1 MAGRQPPP
9 PAWPPP
15 LSVSVAVWASV
26 SPQKPVSS
34 SRALSLPA
42 AAACVFVFYSPNF
55 FCTLRLRHARNPTPS
70 LWTLRQFFASGWTP
84 NFSTM
89 RRLVG
94 GEWGGWC
101 CAFDA
106 HSGAVRAIP
115 DKFVSET
122 AVAYGQV
129 PFGFEELQTESFE
142 QIPYLDGSERNSS
155 DMPPGG
161 GSDQL
166 RRRRV
171 QMHPPFACGGDSLPG
186 TAARRLLPT
195 PRSGS
200 LQLRASTASVAEVL
214 AAPAWALDAPVPGR
228 PGVVHNLDQPEPNPN
243 PNPNPNPSPDSNP

>member
-15 LSVSVAVWASV
+15 LPVSVAVWASV
-26 SPQKPVSS
+26 SPSKPVSS
-34 SRALSLPA
+34 TRALTVRVRFILPKLA
-42 AAACVFVFYSPNF
+42 HLA
-55 FCTLRLRHARNPTPS
+55 TLRRGDPTPC

-228 PGVVHNLDQPEPNPN
+228 PGVAQHNLDQPEPNPN

>member
-1 MAGRQPPP
+1 
-9 PAWPPP
+9 
-15 LSVSVAVWASV
+15 
-26 SPQKPVSS
+26 
-34 SRALSLPA
+34 
-42 AAACVFVFYSPNF
+42 
-55 FCTLRLRHARNPTPS
+55 
-70 LWTLRQFFASGWTP
+70 
-84 NFSTM
+84 M

-122 AVAYGQV
+122 EIAYGQV

-142 QIPYLDGSERNSS
+142 QIPYLDGSERASS
-155 DMPPGG
+155 DVPAGG

-171 QMHPPFACGGDSLPG
+171 QTHPPFGCGGDSLPG
-186 TAARRLLPT
+186 TSARRLLPT

-200 LQLRASTASVAEVL
+200 LELRASTASAVEVL

-228 PGVVHNLDQPEPNPN
+228 PGVVRLETVLRGNPNPN
-243 PNPNPNPSPDSNP
+243 PNPNPNSNPNPNPNQVTAVCFPARTSTPSPLSASARVSQSSSPRRVASWPPSCPIRPCRT